1 MSDTIAVI
9 QPVAVFAMTADGT
22 SGMKHALTLYGDQP
36 YGRVAT
42 NQGRKGLS
50 LVADTLPDLLRTV
63 ASYMEQEGMT
73 TLDELSS
80 VAVKDLADGGDA

>member
-1 MSDTIAVI
+1 MSDTIGVI

-22 SGMKHALTLYGDQP
+22 SGMKSALTLYGDQP
-36 YGRVAT
+36 DGRIAT

-50 LVADTLPDLLRTV
+50 LVADTLPELLRTI

-80 VAVKDLADGGDA
+80 CAAKDLAGGDA